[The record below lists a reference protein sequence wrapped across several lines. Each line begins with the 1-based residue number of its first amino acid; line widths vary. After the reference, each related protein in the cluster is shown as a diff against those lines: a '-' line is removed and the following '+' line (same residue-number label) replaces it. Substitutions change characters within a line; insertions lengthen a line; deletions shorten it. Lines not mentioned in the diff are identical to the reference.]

1 MGVGGA
7 VSERT
12 RFGLR
17 LVWLMKHVVTLLCV
31 LLAVDWGKAF
41 QQIMKVTEI

>member
-1 MGVGGA
+1 MGVGEA
-7 VSERT
+7 VSERA

-41 QQIMKVTEI
+41 QQIK